1 MNDVFGAGLPRG
13 VSQFIRPV
21 SKLMVL
27 VAISACS
34 APPVTSSV
42 TPSLV
47 RVAPYGYA
55 DGLAAKRAAEA
66 ICARQGKRLNPK
78 AYGHFNAG
86 AWEFAGGCH
95 AYP

>member
-1 MNDVFGAGLPRG
+1 MRDVFGAGLPRG
-13 VSQFIRPV
+13 VSHFVQPV
-21 SKLMVL
+21 PKLIALM
-27 VAISACS
+27 AFSACS
-34 APPVTSSV
+34 APVT
-42 TPSLV
+42 TPAPSAVV

-66 ICARQGKRLNPK
+66 ICAREGKRLNPK

-95 AYP
+95 ADP